1 MLRPSSNTKK
11 RILNDAYF
19 KTIQTNEMKKTIF
32 VPVLTSDAQWI
43 FCNQQ
48 DAFNLGLIHAEGKIL
63 SGYNTAE
70 EAIAAYKERQTQE
83 PFAVLHLILP
93 QIWVEQLCLD
103 GILTYKDQDSAD
115 RLLWKLTQEG
125 CQIVYER
132 QVFELLMQ
140 IVPVERTGIC
150 LY

>member
-1 MLRPSSNTKK
+1 
-11 RILNDAYF
+11 
-19 KTIQTNEMKKTIF
+19 MKKTIF

-63 SGYNTAE
+63 SGYNTAD
-70 EAIAAYKERQTQE
+70 EAVASFMERQPQE

-93 QIWVEQLCLD
+93 QVWIEQLVVDDL
-103 GILTYKDQDSAD
+103 LTYNDTDKSG
-115 RLLWKLTQEG
+115 RLLWKLTQDG
-125 CQIVYER
+125 CQIVFER

-140 IVPVERTGIC
+140 IVPVKRSGIC